1 MKVYLMYPDR
11 DFDPKQEP
19 PWNADDLVQDME
31 LEIIFDT
38 MAQEDEFL
46 YKIAR
51 TALLSSLEDPDII
64 RYRQGI
70 MQDAIR
76 HPDVVRAIYALP
88 LEAIENKRRH
98 WMGIFGNSPASILS
112 SGSEMM
118 RMFIELLKRLR
129 KIADENANTF
139 ESKGFRRF
147 FEMLQ
152 RELDDEFFATAETQL
167 KELRFRS
174 GVLLSAELGRG
185 AEGTHY
191 VLRRPRQEGNWIKQL
206 VTSTFRECAFSI
218 PQRDNHG
225 ARAIA
230 EIRDRGINRVAN
242 AVGQSADHIDNF
254 FGVLRNELAFY
265 IGGLNLY
272 ERLSDF
278 GEPVT
283 FPEVFPAEQRKRS
296 FKELYD
302 VSLALTKAQ
311 KVVGNDVNAHGKD
324 AMIITGANQG
334 GKSTF
339 LRSLGQA
346 QILMQS
352 GLFVPA
358 REFRAN
364 VAAGIFTHFRR
375 EEDTSMVSGKLDE
388 ELSRMSDIIDHLRP
402 HSAVLFNESFAAT
415 NEREGSEIAQQV
427 VSALLDEKVQV
438 FFVTHLYTFARKLY
452 ERKAENILFL
462 RAERLPDGTRT
473 FKMIEGEPLQT
484 SYGKDLYRK
493 IFERRKLS

>member
-11 DFDPKQEP
+11 DFDPKQEH
-19 PWNADDLVQDME
+19 PWNADDLVQDLE

-46 YKIAR
+46 YEIAR
-51 TALLSSLEDPDII
+51 TGLLTSLEDPDLI
-64 RYRQGI
+64 RYRQEI
-70 MQDAIR
+70 MQDVIR
-76 HPDVVRAIYALP
+76 HPNVVRAIYALP

-98 WMGIFGNSPASILS
+98 WMGIFGNSPTSILS
-112 SGSEMM
+112 SGAEMM

-129 KIADENANTF
+129 KIADQNANSF
-139 ESKGFRRF
+139 KSEGFRRF
-147 FEMLQ
+147 FEMVQ
-152 RELDDEFFATAETQL
+152 QELDDKFFVTAETQL
-167 KELRFRS
+167 KELKFRS

-191 VLRRPRQEGNWIKQL
+191 VLRRPRREGNWIQQL
-206 VTSTFRECAFSI
+206 VTSTFHECAFSI

-265 IGGLNLY
+265 VGGLNLY
-272 ERLSDF
+272 ERISEI
-278 GEPVT
+278 GEPTT
-283 FPEVFPAEQRKRS
+283 FPRVFPAERRERS
-296 FKELYD
+296 FEGLYD
-302 VSLALTKAQ
+302 ISLALTKAQ
-311 KVVGNDVNAHGKD
+311 KVVGNDVNADGKD

-346 QILMQS
+346 QLLMQC

-358 REFRAN
+358 KEFRAN
-364 VAAGIFTHFRR
+364 VASGIFTHFRR
-375 EEDTSMVSGKLDE
+375 EEDKSMVSGKLDE

-415 NEREGSEIAQQV
+415 NEREGSEIAKQV
-427 VSALLDEKVQV
+427 VSALLEEKVQV
-438 FFVTHLYTFARKLY
+438 FFVTHLYTFARKMY
-452 ERKAENILFL
+452 ERGTENILFL

-493 IFERRKLS
+493 IFERSRLS